1 MSAVYVLWRL
11 CAGHFRVR
19 RGPGVRSSTP
29 AYSRHPSCGSDCG
42 GSPYS
47 RSNRMKKVSP
57 NPPPST
63 SDDTR
68 QTQPETIFTLRPGL
82 STEAALSNASEM
94 LESATVCAY
103 DCAEHLDGSGRK
115 QVLAVVQMI
124 EIAQLLVDEALNR
137 ECPVA

>member
-1 MSAVYVLWRL
+1 
-11 CAGHFRVR
+11 
-19 RGPGVRSSTP
+19 
-29 AYSRHPSCGSDCG
+29 
-42 GSPYS
+42 
-47 RSNRMKKVSP
+47 MKKVTP
-57 NPPPST
+57 NPRHIPRMTPHT
-63 SDDTR
+63 
-68 QTQPETIFTLRPGL
+68 PNLIFTVRPGL

-124 EIAQLLVDEALNR
+124 EIAQLLVDEVLNR